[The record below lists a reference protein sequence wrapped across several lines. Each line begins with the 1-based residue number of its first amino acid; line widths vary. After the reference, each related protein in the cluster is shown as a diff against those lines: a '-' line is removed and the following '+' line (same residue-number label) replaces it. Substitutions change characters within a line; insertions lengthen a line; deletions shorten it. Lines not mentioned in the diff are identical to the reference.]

1 MEIIVTGKANEYFK
15 PDQIILNI
23 NFYVKENTYEDVLI
37 KGTNNVKIFIDEVL
51 INNGFKN
58 DDLKTRSFII
68 KEEKKY
74 DNISNNYIFDGFSYN
89 QEASLK
95 FNYDKELLSK
105 LMVDISKLESA
116 PKYKINFGLINEK
129 DIRKN
134 VLTLSYNDALE
145 KATVLANASHKNILK
160 CIKIDYKNDVKYF
173 SQSNLDSEFMYARET
188 ANTINEI
195 FTPEDILV
203 SEEIICHFIA
213 E

>member
-1 MEIIVTGKANEYFK
+1 MEIIVNGKANEYFK

-23 NFYVKENTYEDVLI
+23 NFFVKENTYEEVLI
-37 KGTNNVKIFIDEVL
+37 KGTNSVKVFIEEIL
-51 INNGFKN
+51 INNGFKA
-58 DDLKTRSFII
+58 DDLKTKSFVI

-95 FNYDKELLSK
+95 FNYDKNLLTK
-105 LMVDISKLESA
+105 LMVEISKLESA
-116 PKYKINFGLINEK
+116 PPYKINFGLINEK

-160 CIKIDYKNDVKYF
+160 CTKIDYNNDAKYF
-173 SQSNLDSEFMYARET
+173 SGSSLDSELMYTRGS

-203 SEEIICHFIA
+203 SEDIVCHFIA